1 MFKSEFNQIWVRNA
15 LATSVGY
22 GFFLG
27 YMGLDAYVV
36 LSINALMKLP
46 QVLLLPFG
54 MMNDCFPI
62 FGQHRTP

>member
-1 MFKSEFNQIWVRNA
+1 
-15 LATSVGY
+15 
-22 GFFLG
+22 
-27 YMGLDAYVV
+27 MGLDSYVV

-62 FGQHRTP
+62 FGQHRKPWGLGFRAYSLGFRV